1 MRFRI
6 ADFRKKKKLSQT
18 QLAQVSGVSRATIAG
33 LESGAITVTTTGT
46 IEKLSNALKVPVSKI
61 LLP

>member
-6 ADFRKKKKLSQT
+6 ADFRKKKKLSQA

>member
-6 ADFRKKKKLSQT
+6 AEFRKKKKLSQT